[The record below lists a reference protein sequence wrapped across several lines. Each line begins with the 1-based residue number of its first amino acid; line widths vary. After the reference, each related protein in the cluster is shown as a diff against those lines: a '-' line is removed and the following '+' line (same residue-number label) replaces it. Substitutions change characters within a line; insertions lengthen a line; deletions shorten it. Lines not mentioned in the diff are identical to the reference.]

1 MRTAMNPYNNEAA
14 LVDKFIGTAY
24 DHVKTVSDAIEQVK
38 HLSENMQSVYDF
50 ATTKDALEAF
60 LENPDFLPW
69 LEANQETLEDLSA
82 LLASLVVDYAAL
94 AGAEFTGFVKMGE
107 AGVGIKQVYLTGN
120 SPVIG
125 ATNIWLHNSNP
136 SKIIG
141 ISGSIVTSAGNIE
154 ALTPDGVNAK
164 IWCDPTHLR
173 MQIGEEA
180 TAYGNRPFHVIL
192 SIIE

>member
-1 MRTAMNPYNNEAA
+1 MRTAMNPYNNEAG

-24 DHVKTVSDAIEQVK
+24 DNVKIVADAIDKVK
-38 HLSENMQSVYDF
+38 HLSDNMQAVYNF
-50 ATTKDALEAF
+50 SATKDALEAF
-60 LENPDFLPW
+60 IANPDFLTW
-69 LEANQETLEDLSA
+69 LQDNQTTLGNLSG

-94 AGAEFTGFVKMGE
+94 AGAEFTGFVKMGA
-107 AGVGIKQVYLTGN
+107 AGVGIKQVYLSGN

-154 ALTPDGVNAK
+154 ALTPDGVDAK